1 MNVSIHAKKGF
12 LYGVIT
18 YYDEANVKRHKW
30 ISTGLKERGNKK
42 EAKKPQCREAAQKAK
57 KRENPRRKA
66 RETRRPRYVEDL
78 ISHSANLLKYTRR
91 QQAKSRRKGT
101 KKTSKAKQAGWL
113 PTPSR

>member
-42 EAKKPQCREAAQKAK
+42 EAKRSAEEKAEEFDLYISTLSQKGMAEAFI
-57 KRENPRRKA
+57 KRITEIGNG
-66 RETRRPRYVEDL
+66 RET
-78 ISHSANLLKYTRR
+78 A
-91 QQAKSRRKGT
+91 RKIDERFG
-101 KKTSKAKQAGWL
+101 
-113 PTPSR
+113 